1 MGCYLLRKKNVT
13 NVKRTAMIKIYVRV
27 ESNLRR

>member
-1 MGCYLLRKKNVT
+1 MLFIKKKNVT